1 MNPEVEI
8 TNIHK
13 SETQQSTSTATIP
26 IHIKELSQQEKLLE
40 ELQKENHTKEVE
52 DLITAEHKK
61 LES

>member
-40 ELQKENHTKEVE
+40 ELQKENHT
-52 DLITAEHKK
+52 
-61 LES
+61 